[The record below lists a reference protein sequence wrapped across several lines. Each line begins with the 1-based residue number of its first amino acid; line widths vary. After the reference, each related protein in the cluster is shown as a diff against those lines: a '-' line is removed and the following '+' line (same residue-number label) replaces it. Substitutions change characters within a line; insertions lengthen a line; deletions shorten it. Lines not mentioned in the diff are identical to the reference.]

1 MTKILQET
9 HVIDLSGEGN
19 ATLTIVREGQADPSV
34 DDKVCV
40 RARLTLPVAKVSG
53 TLVPA
58 ILFGERV
65 DVIVSEKLTRYW
77 GTVEVGEGGYVGRSA
92 DRLYMAKTWAKAFA
106 FAREGMMGEVGKI
119 VTALKTRQ
127 ACLVEAEGVDE
138 E

>member
-1 MTKILQET
+1 MTKILRET

-40 RARLTLPVAKVSG
+40 RASLTLPVTKVSG
-53 TLVPA
+53 SLIPA

-77 GTVEVGEGGYVGRSA
+77 GTAEAGEGGYVGRSA

>member
-1 MTKILQET
+1 MAKILQET

-40 RARLTLPVAKVSG
+40 RARLTLPVIKVSG
-53 TLVPA
+53 SLVPA

-77 GTVEVGEGGYVGRSA
+77 GTAEAGEGGYVGRSA

-119 VTALKTRQ
+119 VSALKTRQ
-127 ACLVEAEGVDE
+127 ACLVEAEGADE

>member
-1 MTKILQET
+1 MAKILQET

-19 ATLTIVREGQADPSV
+19 ATLTITREGQADPSV

-77 GTVEVGEGGYVGRSA
+77 GNAEAGNDGYVGRSA

-119 VTALKTRQ
+119 VSALKARQ
-127 ACLVEAEGVDE
+127 ACLVEAEGADE